1 MNLDFL
7 AIEFLNNQLGDYLL
21 AAAIFVVGILSIKVL
36 KRLGFR
42 NLKKWVAKTQNVYDD
57 VLIKILERNLIP
69 IAYLGT
75 FYLAVNNLSLHSI
88 LDRSVEVFVVIVSTI
103 LAIRLLTY
111 SIEYLIKIY
120 WLNYHRDNQNIEQSI
135 DALVPAIRVVI
146 WGIGAI
152 FLLDNIGFD
161 ISAIVASVGI
171 GGVAIAL
178 ASQGLLQDLFSYFAI
193 LFDRPFELGDF
204 ISVGDYVG
212 TIEHAT
218 NVSTIGHLFG
228 ERDLII
234 CDSLSHNSIKE
245 GCKLSGAT
253 IIDFP
258 HNDCQALAEIL
269 ERERT
274 KYEKVLIAIE
284 GIYSTDGDLAPL
296 PQIVELKQYYQT
308 FLLVDEAH
316 SIGVLGVSGGGVRE
330 YFNLQST
337 DVDLWMGTLSK
348 SFASCGGYIA
358 GDRELIQYLK
368 YTAPGFVFSVGMDF
382 IVIVY
387 EITIFSYIPQQNCGK
402 K

>member
-212 TIEHAT
+212 TIEHVGIKTTRLKSISGEQIIIANT
-218 NVSTIGHLFG
+218 DLTSSRVRNYKRMTQRRIVS
-228 ERDLII
+228 
-234 CDSLSHNSIKE
+234 K
-245 GCKLSGAT
+245 
-253 IIDFP
+253 
-258 HNDCQALAEIL
+258 
-269 ERERT
+269 
-274 KYEKVLIAIE
+274 
-284 GIYSTDGDLAPL
+284 
-296 PQIVELKQYYQT
+296 
-308 FLLVDEAH
+308 
-316 SIGVLGVSGGGVRE
+316 LGVVYETDTEQLAQIPNLITEIINNTENTIFDRAHFSGYGSYSLDFEIVYFINTSDYAIYMDAQQQINLKIKSEFAKRSIE
-330 YFNLQST
+330 FAYPTQVNYFNNSAIKSN
-337 DVDLWMGTLSK
+337 DHNGSPTLVSL
-348 SFASCGGYIA
+348 
-358 GDRELIQYLK
+358 REK
-368 YTAPGFVFSVGMDF
+368 
-382 IVIVY
+382 
-387 EITIFSYIPQQNCGK
+387 
-402 K
+402 

>member
-212 TIEHAT
+212 TIEH
-218 NVSTIGHLFG
+218 
-228 ERDLII
+228 
-234 CDSLSHNSIKE
+234 
-245 GCKLSGAT
+245 
-253 IIDFP
+253 
-258 HNDCQALAEIL
+258 
-269 ERERT
+269 
-274 KYEKVLIAIE
+274 E
-284 GIYSTDGDLAPL
+284 GIAKDT
-296 PQIVELKQYYQT
+296 IRT
-308 FLLVDEAH
+308 
-316 SIGVLGVSGGGVRE
+316 
-330 YFNLQST
+330 
-337 DVDLWMGTLSK
+337 
-348 SFASCGGYIA
+348 
-358 GDRELIQYLK
+358 GDRELINYSSYNYLGMSGDHIVTEAAQRAIAE
-368 YTAPGFVFSVGMDF
+368 YGTSVSASRLLSGERPLHLELEREIADF
-382 IVIVY
+382 IGTEDAIAYVGGHGL
-387 EITIFSYIPQQNCGK
+387 TFHQNYK
-402 K
+402 